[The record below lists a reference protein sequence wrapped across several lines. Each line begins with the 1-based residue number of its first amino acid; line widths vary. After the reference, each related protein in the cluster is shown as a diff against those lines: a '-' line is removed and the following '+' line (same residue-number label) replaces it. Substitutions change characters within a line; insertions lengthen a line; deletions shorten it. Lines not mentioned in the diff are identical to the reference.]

1 MTKFSKRLS
10 MLDDTNENEN
20 IQKKKECKSENE
32 HFWKKTFDARW
43 HEWEWKYA
51 KAKASILEDDLIA
64 EVLEV
69 EVLYR

>member
-1 MTKFSKRLS
+1 MKIYEKEWKYAKAKASIFEKEFS

-20 IQKKKECKSENE
+20 MRK
-32 HFWKKTFDARW
+32 
-43 HEWEWKYA
+43 
-51 KAKASILEDDLIA
+51 DDLIV